1 LGTDKRP
8 DFSAISVRPTNK
20 GARPMAT
27 QREINGAKTYSRHLI
42 ALLGKETD
50 ATERQEIL
58 DELIAS
64 VIFLKEA
71 LDERNPA

>member
-1 LGTDKRP
+1 
-8 DFSAISVRPTNK
+8 
-20 GARPMAT
+20 MAT